1 MRSRLST
8 AAFVIGI
15 LFTLQGVG
23 WLLAPT
29 RAASGLGM
37 PLLDGLGRSTQIG
50 DFSAFFLTLGVTTLL
65 GSRSGRSRL
74 LYLPG
79 CILGA
84 AAILRI
90 LAWLFH
96 GAAFA
101 TAFIVIEIVTSAVLL
116 SAAGRQEA

>member
-23 WLLAPT
+23 WLLAPL

-37 PLLDGLGRSTQIG
+37 PLLDGMGRSTQIG
-50 DFSAFFLTLGVTTLL
+50 DFSAFFLTLGVTILV
-65 GSRSGRSRL
+65 GSRPGRNQL
-74 LYLPG
+74 LYVPG
-79 CILGA
+79 YMLGA
-84 AAILRI
+84 AAILRT
-90 LAWLFH
+90 LAWMFH

-101 TAFIVIEIVTSAVLL
+101 GLFIVIE
-116 SAAGRQEA
+116 